1 MTNAIVVPEC
11 ADPTVEMQEGIQP
24 PEAASAARIVRAVPG
39 MGTVYDYR
47 GTGLLGPNGGRI
59 RPLLFV
65 QHIPVYPNKP
75 GTQDF
80 IGLAGVLKAQG
91 LALQSATDRDGNVA
105 LYNRLDALCWQ
116 ARGANSISCGCE
128 HMHMTVNE
136 KWTKRQMRAA
146 AWLAYR
152 AWRDYG
158 IPPQGGKMSRGR
170 GQVGVVKRGHV
181 SHHMVSVMAGFN
193 DREDPGPHFDW
204 SYLWHCVRW
213 YDKHLKFVGA

>member
-1 MTNAIVVPEC
+1 MTVIELERADPGVPE
-11 ADPTVEMQEGIQP
+11 QEGIQP
-24 PEAASAARIVRAVPG
+24 PVAASSARIIRAVPG
-39 MGTVYDYR
+39 MGTVFDYR

-105 LYNRLDALCWQ
+105 LYNRFDALCYQ

-128 HMHMTVNE
+128 HMHMAITE
-136 KWTKRQMRAA
+136 PFTRRQMRAA
-146 AWLAYR
+146 AWLGYR

-158 IPPQGGKMSRGR
+158 IPPQGGQMSRGN
-170 GQVGVVKRGHV
+170 GQVGVIRRGHV
-181 SHHMVSVMAGFN
+181 SHQNEAAMAGYN
-193 DREDPGPHFDW
+193 DRVDPGPRFDW
-204 SYLWHCVRW
+204 AYLWHCIHW
-213 YDKHLKFVGA
+213 YDHHQNFVGA